1 MFTSKVESKELNMKK
16 RFFLLTALLFVS
28 FASYAKETT
37 AEDIFFNY
45 GGTVEEKQFIIKA
58 GVGVDFDFIGASLY
72 IPPVGLSAEYTVK
85 CGVAP
90 LGFGLELDYAHRTYT
105 GSTSY
110 YDYKSF
116 YNYWHILTFANYHI
130 NVPVEKL
137 DVYAGLKI
145 GALIHSNTYQ
155 TTYAGEKTESADV
168 YGNFEI
174 GAVAGATWYF
184 SEAFGVNLELGYPF
198 LAKASAT
205 FKF

>member
-1 MFTSKVESKELNMKK
+1 M
-16 RFFLLTALLFVS
+16 TALLFVS

-105 GSTSY
+105 RRYYDYVYSDY

-145 GALIHSNTYQ
+145 GALISSYQ
-155 TTYAGEKTESADV
+155 NTYAGTTNDPADV
-168 YGNFEI
+168 SGSFEI

>member
-1 MFTSKVESKELNMKK
+1 MKK

-58 GVGVDFDFIGASLY
+58 GVGITDFNFGHYSLF
-72 IPPVGLSAEYTVK
+72 IPPIGLSAEYTVK

-90 LGFGLELDYAHRTYT
+90 LGFGLELDYAHRTYKYSNYY
-105 GSTSY
+105 G
-110 YDYKSF
+110 YDYKDS
-116 YNYWHILTFANYHI
+116 YNDWYILTFANYHI

-145 GALIHSNTYQ
+145 GAYVHSYTQ
-155 TTYAGEKTESADV
+155 EVTISGDKTTYPTDTYA
-168 YGNFEI
+168 YPQF

-184 SEAFGVNLELGYPF
+184 SKAFGVNLELGYPF

>member
-1 MFTSKVESKELNMKK
+1 MKK
-16 RFFLLTALLFVS
+16 RIFLLTALLFVS

-58 GVGVDFDFIGASLY
+58 GVGITDFNFGHYSLY

-90 LGFGLELDYAHRTYT
+90 LGFGLELDYAHRTYMY
-105 GSTSY
+105 SDY
-110 YDYKSF
+110 YDIKYKNF
-116 YNYWHILTFANYHI
+116 YNDWHILTFANYHI

-145 GALIHSNTYQ
+145 GAYIWSYTHEIIDGG
-155 TTYAGEKTESADV
+155 TTTTDPADV
-168 YGNFEI
+168 YGNFEF

-184 SEAFGVNLELGYPF
+184 SKAFGVNLELGYPF

>member
-1 MFTSKVESKELNMKK
+1 MKK

-58 GVGVDFDFIGASLY
+58 GVGVDFGFTGTSLY

-90 LGFGLELDYAHRTYT
+90 LGFGLELDYANRTYKY
-105 GSTSY
+105 SNY
-110 YDYKSF
+110 YGYDDYKAS
-116 YNYWHILTFANYHI
+116 YNDWHILTFANYHI

-145 GALIHSNTYQ
+145 GALIYSTTYQ
-155 TTYAGEKTESADV
+155 YTSAGTPKDSSDV
-168 YGNFEI
+168 YGNFEF
-174 GAVAGATWYF
+174 GGVAGATWYF

>member
-90 LGFGLELDYAHRTYT
+90 LGFGLELDYAHRTIT
-105 GSTSY
+105 GHSY
-110 YDYKSF
+110 YDYKYF
-116 YNYWHILTFANYHI
+116 YNNWHILTFANYHI

-145 GALIHSNTYQ
+145 GALIHSYQ
-155 TTYAGEKTESADV
+155 YTYAGTTTDSSGV
-168 YGNFEI
+168 YGTFEF

>member
-1 MFTSKVESKELNMKK
+1 MKK

-58 GVGVDFDFIGASLY
+58 GVGVDFGFTGTSLY

-90 LGFGLELDYAHRTYT
+90 LGFGLELDYAHRTYKY
-105 GSTSY
+105 SY
-110 YDYKSF
+110 YDYDYKNF
-116 YNYWHILTFANYHI
+116 YNDWHILTFANYHI

-145 GALIHSNTYQ
+145 GAYIYSYTHEE
-155 TTYAGEKTESADV
+155 TYAGATTTDPAHV
-168 YGNFEI
+168 YGSFEF
-174 GAVAGATWYF
+174 GGVAGATWYF

-198 LAKASAT
+198 LAKVSAT
-205 FKF
+205 FKL